1 MHQVL
6 RSLNKR
12 WTLKYVSATK
22 ERMSSTWWPLKWARL
37 LKKNI
42 SHLASQFKT
51 ALLIILS
58 ANKRPKTKLRNTVIT
73 RRFKVEFNL
82 TSRELCHTK
91 PYQEVTI
98 IKALLEVDLQPWKK
112 KGIKQAKLNPMIS
125 IKAVY
130 RPFLVQFWTLAT
142 LKYTKITIKWVII
155 TVKAE

>member
-1 MHQVL
+1 
-6 RSLNKR
+6 
-12 WTLKYVSATK
+12 
-22 ERMSSTWWPLKWARL
+22 LKWARL

-58 ANKRPKTKLRNTVIT
+58 ANKRPKTKLQNTVIT

-98 IKALLEVDLQPWKK
+98 IKALLEVDLQP
-112 KGIKQAKLNPMIS
+112 
-125 IKAVY
+125 
-130 RPFLVQFWTLAT
+130 
-142 LKYTKITIKWVII
+142 
-155 TVKAE
+155 